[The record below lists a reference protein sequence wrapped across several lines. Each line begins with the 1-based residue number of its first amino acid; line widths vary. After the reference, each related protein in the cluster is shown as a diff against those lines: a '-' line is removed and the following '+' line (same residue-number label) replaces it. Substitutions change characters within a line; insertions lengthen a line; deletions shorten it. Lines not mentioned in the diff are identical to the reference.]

1 MTRRPDYL
9 LAVVALVA
17 GLLAWLLLGG
27 MMWR

>member
-1 MTRRPDYL
+1 MTRRPDWL
-9 LAVVALVA
+9 LVVVAVSA